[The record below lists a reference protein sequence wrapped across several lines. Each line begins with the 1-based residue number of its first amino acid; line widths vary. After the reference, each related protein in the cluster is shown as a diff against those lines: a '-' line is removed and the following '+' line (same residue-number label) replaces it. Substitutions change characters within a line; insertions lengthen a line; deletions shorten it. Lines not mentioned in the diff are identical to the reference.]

1 MPNRDTQQIDKV
13 LEAADQMTAAEL
25 DHLPYGMIQLDSTGR
40 ILNYNAVESRLA
52 SLRQDQAIGKQFFTE
67 IAPCTRVQE
76 FYGRFKEGVIRE
88 ALDTSF
94 HFHFAFKQNPRDV
107 TVRLLYSKRTRTVWV
122 LISDH
127 DGKPLGPVTPGTTS
141 E

>member
-52 SLRQDQAIGKQFFTE
+52 SLRQDQAIGKSSTG
-67 IAPCTRVQE
+67 ASRK
-76 FYGRFKEGVIRE
+76 G
-88 ALDTSF
+88 
-94 HFHFAFKQNPRDV
+94 
-107 TVRLLYSKRTRTVWV
+107 
-122 LISDH
+122 
-127 DGKPLGPVTPGTTS
+127 
-141 E
+141 